1 MSPLAFNPS
10 LFLAD
15 FRSALSRCGWPAYP
29 QPMWWRCLEEADSH
43 DLARKLTS
51 YYQKLDALEYRAP
64 TCTYYEKLFGETTA
78 PRMNGYALKM
88 VASERNPHAL
98 RNSSRRIVYFRL
110 GRLYDVMWN
119 ILA

>member
-1 MSPLAFNPS
+1 MRFFSKALPRFAASPLAFNPS

-78 PRMNGYALKM
+78 PRMNGHVL
-88 VASERNPHAL
+88 S
-98 RNSSRRIVYFRL
+98 
-110 GRLYDVMWN
+110 
-119 ILA
+119 

>member
-78 PRMNGYALKM
+78 PRMNGQVLSWHTTE
-88 VASERNPHAL
+88 SEIRTLSAI
-98 RNSSRRIVYFRL
+98 R
-110 GRLYDVMWN
+110 
-119 ILA
+119 AAEA